1 MEQDEFIEL
10 KEEVQEV
17 FEDDVLLTILYR
29 QLDMEQSTT
38 EEFYGVVNEA
48 VYDETS
54 LLCSVVFIQNDK
66 QKRALGVSDDC
77 RVLVTIPTLD
87 LENKGVTI
95 DREKGWFVYDGIEY
109 EIVKIDPKPRMYSS
123 SIVTRVELGKEKPLR
138 S

>member
-1 MEQDEFIEL
+1 MEEDEFIEL

-17 FEDDVLLTILYR
+17 FEDDVLLTITYR
-29 QLDMEQSTT
+29 QLNMDDSTVDG
-38 EEFYGVVNEA
+38 FYGVISEE
-48 VYDETS
+48 VYDDTV

-87 LENKGVTI
+87 LENKNVTI
-95 DREKGWFVYDGIEY
+95 DREKGWFVYDGVEY
-109 EIVKIDPKPRMYSS
+109 EIVKIDPKPRMYES
-123 SIVTRVELGKEKPLR
+123 SIVMRVELGKEKPLR

>member
-1 MEQDEFIEL
+1 MEQEEFSEL

-17 FEDDVLLTILYR
+17 FEDDVLLTITYR
-29 QLDMEQSTT
+29 QLDTEQSTVDD
-38 EEFYGVVNEA
+38 FYGVISEEVYEDVN
-48 VYDETS
+48 

-87 LENKGVTI
+87 LENKGVMI

-109 EIVKIDPKPRMYSS
+109 EIVKIDPKPRMYGS

>member
-1 MEQDEFIEL
+1 MEQEEFSEL

-17 FEDDVLLTILYR
+17 FEDDVLLTITYR
-29 QLDMEQSTT
+29 QLDTEQSTVDD
-38 EEFYGVVNEA
+38 FYGVISEEVYEDVN
-48 VYDETS
+48 

-95 DREKGWFVYDGIEY
+95 DREKGWFVYNGIEY
-109 EIVKIDPKPRMYSS
+109 EIVKIDPKPRMYGS